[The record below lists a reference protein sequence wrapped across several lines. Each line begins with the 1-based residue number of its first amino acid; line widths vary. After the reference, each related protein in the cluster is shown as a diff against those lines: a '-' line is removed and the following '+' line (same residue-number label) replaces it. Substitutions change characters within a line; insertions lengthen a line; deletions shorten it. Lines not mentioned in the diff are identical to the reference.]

1 MWTYILEVT
10 DIQLSY
16 ATEKGKH
23 FKHTECLHLYRTAYS
38 HTQYGISSPSGE
50 IFIHDNDI
58 PYQDSDM
65 QKISN
70 KSRDPKWCKD
80 TPT

>member
-1 MWTYILEVT
+1 MWTCILEVT
-10 DIQLSY
+10 DIQLCN

-23 FKHTECLHLYRTAYS
+23 VKHTEFLHFYRPYP

-58 PYQDSDM
+58 PYQDSDV

-70 KSRDPKWCKD
+70 KSWDPKWCKY

>member
-1 MWTYILEVT
+1 MWTCILEVT
-10 DIQLSY
+10 DIQLCN

-23 FKHTECLHLYRTAYS
+23 VKHTEFLHFYITAYS
-38 HTQYGISSPSGE
+38 HAQYGISSPSGQ
-50 IFIHDNDI
+50 IFIHDNDM

-70 KSRDPKWCKD
+70 